1 MSRTIIS
8 AEALP
13 TASVEALTQIL
24 ERFLLCSA
32 IGAEKLAKQSHAA
45 IQDLPDD
52 SRPCTYDGLVDVAR
66 FCLEEEPGWS
76 HDECIEFL
84 SQYPRLDVLIGENQ
98 RLSQLCEEYETRF
111 PGLRYISSKNEPDID
126 AAISEVE
133 LSLQHYNST
142 HSYEPSSDEWRAELD
157 HVLGMMWDSAVDRAS
172 ALHPGPV
179 TTEPDTFDKV
189 ATSPESN
196 AAPSKPQE
204 ERGDDEP
211 FLSLSSFR
219 ALAVTSPCIEK
230 FFEHDLPKSFRLDEV
245 QWSSSGGAFAWHAA
259 PVVPRNGQR
268 GPDVKS
274 TKSSAGTVSIA
285 STLLH
290 GNTVPLHA
298 ETPVSY
304 SRDITSGARGKVVGF
319 LGGLF
324 GEEGKTRI
332 DALADQVALR
342 LQAHSVRGP
351 IPSFAQEPAPEP
363 EKKSRTWRNAWM
375 QGKNAASN
383 VVSEARSS
391 TFSGRLANV
400 FGVQS
405 ATSPE
410 KVSSSENEDTT
421 NESCYQDGDSD
432 SRTALRGSD
441 LAREG
446 PEAAVATLRAANET
460 LLQERSAFV
469 IDETPSADNTM
480 GEGEDEADHDV
491 EGLDALIAGDAEPSL
506 TSPTA

>member
-1 MSRTIIS
+1 MSCDVIP

-13 TASVEALTQIL
+13 NASVDALALIL
-24 ERFLLCSA
+24 EKVLLCPKNY
-32 IGAEKLAKQSHAA
+32 AEKLAEQSHAA

-76 HDECIEFL
+76 QDECAEFV
-84 SQYPRLDVLIGENQ
+84 SQYPRLDALVGDNQ
-98 RLSQLCEEYETRF
+98 RLSQVCDEYETRF
-111 PGLRYISSKNEPDID
+111 PGLRYISSKNERDTN

-133 LSLQHYNST
+133 LSLQHHKST
-142 HSYEPSSDEWRAELD
+142 HSFEPSSNEWRTELD

-172 ALHPGPV
+172 ALQPGPV
-179 TTEPDTFDKV
+179 TPDPDNHGKSLSFSKIKV
-189 ATSPESN
+189 PHSAL
-196 AAPSKPQE
+196 QE

-230 FFEHDLPKSFRLDEV
+230 FFEHYLVRSFRLDEV

-259 PVVPRNGQR
+259 PVVPRTGQR
-268 GPDVKS
+268 GPDVKP

-290 GNTVPLHA
+290 GNTVPLNA
-298 ETPVSY
+298 DTPVSY

-363 EKKSRTWRNAWM
+363 EKRSSTWRHAWI
-375 QGKNAASN
+375 QGKSAASN

-391 TFSGRLANV
+391 AFSGRLANV

-410 KVSSSENEDTT
+410 KNPTSECNGAAKESSYE
-421 NESCYQDGDSD
+421 DGDSD

-460 LLQERSAFV
+460 LLQDRSAFV

-480 GEGEDEADHDV
+480 GEVEDEADHDV
-491 EGLDALIAGDAEPSL
+491 EGLDALIAGDAEHSL
-506 TSPTA
+506 TPTAT